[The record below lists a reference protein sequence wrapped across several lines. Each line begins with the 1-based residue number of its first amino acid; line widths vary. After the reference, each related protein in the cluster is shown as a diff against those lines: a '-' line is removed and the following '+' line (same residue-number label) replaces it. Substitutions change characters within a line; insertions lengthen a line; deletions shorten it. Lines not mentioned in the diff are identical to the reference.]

1 MASPQTHR
9 IRVFI
14 DSSVLY
20 AAALSATGPAR
31 ELILRGI
38 RGECDLVISPLV
50 LEETERNLEDK
61 APHALGPF
69 GAFRDV
75 LGARQV
81 NPSKASIKRVARS
94 LRRAHILRRTPG
106 TPQRLNY
113 HWADRHPARR
123 GRQPADDERRRGRGR
138 SVPTGGC
145 TAAHPLLP
153 VPGRRPTPPADRP
166 VLSVE

>member
-69 GAFRDV
+69 GAFRDM

-81 NPSKASIKRVARS
+81 NPSKASIKRVAVTVN
-94 LRRAHILRRTPG
+94 LRDAPIVAAAL
-106 TPQRLNY
+106 
-113 HWADRHPARR
+113 R
-123 GRQPADDERRRGRGR
+123 GRVDYLATHDVKTLLRYKDGVKRDLGVTLVQPQEVLALLRGEQ
-138 SVPTGGC
+138 
-145 TAAHPLLP
+145 A
-153 VPGRRPTPPADRP
+153 
-166 VLSVE
+166 